1 MLIHDLIMAFFI
13 RGHGLCF
20 KILNKSKA
28 DEEPTDE
35 YWITSAWTEL
45 CFIIILGALFCFS

>member
-28 DEEPTDE
+28 DEEPNDE
-35 YWITSAWTEL
+35 YWITSAWTKL